1 VSESS
6 DGLPQ
11 IVSLDEISDRT
22 GDRPMGGKAEG
33 LSQLVRMGLPVPSAF
48 VILDA
53 QADVFPA
60 NLLNHYQRIGGG
72 RVAVRSSALGE
83 DGEETSFAG
92 QFDTFLNV
100 EGEAD
105 LRRAIGDC
113 VASLSGREARAYGH
127 EKGRADPES
136 MCVVVQAMVDPQ
148 AAGVLFSAD
157 PVSGRHDR
165 LVVDAVRGLGE
176 SLVSGDVTPDH
187 YVLNSENAVVRQEL
201 VTKESIL
208 THEQLCSLAL
218 GARKAAQGLGKPVDM
233 EWAIDGDGAIQ
244 WLQARPITTLGG
256 DLNAD
261 FTPISRGD
269 VITRCNVGEMMPGP
283 VCPLTFSTQGRA
295 IEHGMQHMQVCYGGR
310 PAITSEWTQINLFF
324 GHMFINLTGGLEA
337 SRFVSIT
344 SAETI
349 GQSVCGRV
357 IPELRDPPN
366 KKSLPRRILGTL
378 QFIRYC
384 LKATKT
390 IAEFDSRFRHFHLRY
405 CDDSLGMV
413 KEMERKFPWLLEADE
428 VHLRSSAYSGL
439 MEGVVQGVVVN
450 RDSDSDSN
458 RAAAQQAEAARLLA
472 GASHVE
478 SAMMVEQLDEVVD
491 TIAQDRAQAEKFRS
505 ASAEEALGW
514 LQDSESG
521 AAGIGFRS
529 FLRHHGHRG
538 YRELCVREKS
548 WADEPQQVVQT
559 MQASISARI
568 AGDYQPKKV
577 APVSLSKLSLALR
590 FLVPRAHLAIR
601 QREQT
606 KSMLVDA
613 TYRLKCGYR
622 YLGVLLEREGALPDA
637 DLVFFLSREELSE
650 FCRRPTA
657 DWVDRMVLRRRAL
670 DFQQKLEFDDVY
682 IGSAEPREAA
692 TPITTAAGEYAGRP
706 VSRGVVEG
714 RARVA
719 TTLDEAASLEP
730 GEILI
735 SHITDI
741 GWTPYFSLIAGLAT
755 DVGSAVS
762 HGAVIAREYGL
773 PAIVNLGVV
782 TRVVGTG
789 DWVRL
794 DADKGLLTV
803 VEVAKEKRQAGS
815 GASSEGAS
823 DV

>member
-1 VSESS
+1 VSEPS

-11 IVSLDEISDRT
+11 IVSLDESFDRTSDR
-22 GDRPMGGKAEG
+22 PVGGKAEG
-33 LSQLVRMGLPVPSAF
+33 LSQLVRMGLPVPPAF

-100 EGEAD
+100 EGEAE
-105 LRRAIGDC
+105 LRQAIGDC

-127 EKGRADPES
+127 ERGRAGPES

-187 YVLNSENAVVRQEL
+187 YVLDLENAVVSQEL
-201 VTKESIL
+201 VAKESTL

-218 GARKAAQGLGKPVDM
+218 GARKAAEGLGKPVDM
-233 EWAIDGDGAIQ
+233 EWAIDGEGAIQ

-261 FTPISRGD
+261 FTPISRSD

-344 SAETI
+344 SAETL

-357 IPELRDPPN
+357 IPELHDPPN
-366 KKSLPRRILGTL
+366 KRNLPRRILGTL

-384 LKATKT
+384 LRATKT

-413 KEMERKFPWLLEADE
+413 EEMERKFPWLLEADE

-439 MEGVVQGVVVN
+439 MEGVVQGVVVS
-450 RDSDSDSN
+450 RDSDSDSD
-458 RAAAQQAEAARLLA
+458 RGAAQQAEAARLLA

-491 TIAQDRAQAEKFRS
+491 TIAQDRVQAEKFRS

-514 LQDSESG
+514 LQASDSG

-538 YRELCVREKS
+538 YRELCVREKA
-548 WADEPQQVVQT
+548 WADEPEQVVRT
-559 MQASISARI
+559 MQASITARI
-568 AGDYQPKKV
+568 AGGYQPKKV
-577 APVSLSKLSLALR
+577 APVSISKLGLALR

-682 IGSAEPREAA
+682 VGSAEPREAA
-692 TPITTAAGEYAGRP
+692 TPIATAAGEYVGRP

-803 VEVAKEKRQAGS
+803 VEVAEEKGQAGPR
-815 GASSEGAS
+815 ASSEGAR
-823 DV
+823 DF

>member
-187 YVLNSENAVVRQEL
+187 YVLNSENVVVRQEL

-366 KKSLPRRILGTL
+366 KKNLPRRILGTL

-450 RDSDSDSN
+450 RDSDTDSD

-577 APVSLSKLSLALR
+577 APVSLSKSSLALR

-650 FCRRPTA
+650 FCRRPTT

-670 DFQQKLEFDDVY
+670 DFQKKLEFDDVY
-682 IGSAEPREAA
+682 IGSAEPREVA
-692 TPITTAAGEYAGRP
+692 TPITTTAGEYVGRP

>member
-1 VSESS
+1 V
-6 DGLPQ
+6 PQ
-11 IVSLDEISDRT
+11 
-22 GDRPMGGKAEG
+22 
-33 LSQLVRMGLPVPSAF
+33 AF

-53 QADVFPA
+53 RVDIFPA
-60 NLLNHYQRIGGG
+60 DLLDHYRAIGGG

-83 DGEETSFAG
+83 DGEDASFAG
-92 QFDTFLNV
+92 QFKTFLNV
-100 EGEAD
+100 QGETD
-105 LRRAIGDC
+105 LRQAIADC
-113 VASLSGREARAYGH
+113 VDSLSGHAARAYGH
-127 EKGRADPES
+127 ERGGDGPET
-136 MCVVVQAMVDPQ
+136 MCVVVQAMVAPQ

-165 LVVDAVRGLGE
+165 LVIDAVMGLGE
-176 SLVSGDVTPDH
+176 SLVSGEATPDH
-187 YVLNSENAVVRQEL
+187 YVMNPDNAVVRQEL
-201 VTKESIL
+201 VGEVSIL
-208 THEQLCSLAL
+208 APEQLRSLAR
-218 GARKAAQGLGKPVDM
+218 GARLAARHLGNPVDM
-233 EWAIDGDGAIQ
+233 EWAIDEEGSIQ

-261 FTPISRGD
+261 FTPISSGD

-310 PAITSEWTQINLFF
+310 SAITLEWTQINLFF

-344 SAETI
+344 NAETM

-357 IPELRDPPN
+357 IPELQDPPN
-366 KKSLPRRILGTL
+366 KKSVLRRLVGTL
-378 QFIRYC
+378 QFARYC
-384 LKATKT
+384 LRATKA
-390 IAEFDSRFRHFHLRY
+390 IAEFDSRFRHFHIRY

-413 KEMERKFPWLLEADE
+413 AEMERQFPLLLEADE
-428 VHLRSSAYSGL
+428 VHLRSSAYSGV
-439 MEGVVQGVVVN
+439 MEGVVQGVVVSRDRD
-450 RDSDSDSN
+450 RDSD
-458 RAAAQQAEAARLLA
+458 RVTAQQAEAARLLA

-491 TIAQDRAQAEKFRS
+491 TIARDRVQAEKFRS
-505 ASAEEALGW
+505 ASAVESLGW
-514 LQDSESG
+514 LQGLDSG

-548 WADEPQQVVQT
+548 WADEPQQVVRT
-559 MQASISARI
+559 MQASITARMD
-568 AGDYQPKKV
+568 GDYRPKRV
-577 APVSLSKLSLALR
+577 TPPDLSKLSLALR
-590 FLVPRAHLAIR
+590 VLVPRAHLAIR

-622 YLGVLLEREGALPDA
+622 HLGVLLEREGALPDA

-650 FCRRPTA
+650 FCRQPTP
-657 DWVDRMVLRRRAL
+657 DCVDRMVKRRRAL
-670 DFQQKLEFDDVY
+670 EFQQKLEFDDVHV
-682 IGSAEPREAA
+682 GSAEPREAVK
-692 TPITTAAGEYAGRP
+692 PTAPGTGEYVGRP

-730 GEILI
+730 GEILV

-773 PAIVNLGVV
+773 PAIVNLRVA
-782 TRVVGTG
+782 TQVVGTG

-794 DADKGLLTV
+794 DADKGVLTV
-803 VEVAKEKRQAGS
+803 VEVAERKAQAVSKDMPVEKTT
-815 GASSEGAS
+815 
-823 DV
+823 V

>member
-1 VSESS
+1 
-6 DGLPQ
+6 
-11 IVSLDEISDRT
+11 VSLDRVFD
-22 GDRPMGGKAEG
+22 GPGGRPLGGKAEG
-33 LSQLVRMGLPVPSAF
+33 LGHLVRMGLPVPRAF

-53 QADVFPA
+53 RGDIFPA
-60 NLLNHYQRIGGG
+60 DLLDHYRRIGGG

-83 DGEETSFAG
+83 DGEDASFAG
-92 QFDTFLNV
+92 QFKTLLNV
-100 EGEAD
+100 QGEAE
-105 LRRAIGDC
+105 LCQAVADC
-113 VASLSGREARAYGH
+113 VASLSGHAARAYRD
-127 EKGRADPES
+127 ERAGAGPET
-136 MCVVVQAMVDPQ
+136 MCVVVQVMVDPQ

-176 SLVSGDVTPDH
+176 SLVSGEATPDH
-187 YVLNSENAVVRQEL
+187 YVLNPDNAVVKQEL
-201 VTKESIL
+201 VGEARIL
-208 THEQLCSLAL
+208 APEQLRSLAR
-218 GARKAAQGLGKPVDM
+218 GARLVAREMGKPVDM
-233 EWAIDGDGAIQ
+233 EWAIDEEGAIQ

-261 FTPISRGD
+261 FTPISSGD

-310 PAITSEWTQINLFF
+310 SAITPEWTQINLFF

-366 KKSLPRRILGTL
+366 KKNLPRRLLGTL

-405 CDDSLGMV
+405 RDGSLAMV
-413 KEMERKFPWLLEADE
+413 EEMERKFPWLLEADE

-439 MEGVVQGVVVN
+439 MEGVVQGVVVS

-478 SAMMVEQLDEVVD
+478 SAMMVEELDEVVD
-491 TIAQDRAQAEKFRS
+491 TIAQDRAQVEKFRS

-514 LQDSESG
+514 LQASDSG

-529 FLRHHGHRG
+529 FLRRHGHRG

-548 WADEPQQVVQT
+548 WADEPEQVVRT
-559 MQASISARI
+559 MQASITARI

-577 APVSLSKLSLALR
+577 APVSFSKLGLALR

-670 DFQQKLEFDDVY
+670 DFQQKLEFDDVHV
-682 IGSAEPREAA
+682 GSAEPREAA
-692 TPITTAAGEYAGRP
+692 KPIATASGEYVGRP

-773 PAIVNLGVV
+773 PAIVNLRVA

-803 VEVAKEKRQAGS
+803 VEVAKKKGQAGS
-815 GASSEGAS
+815 GALPEEAT